1 MIKLAL
7 VGDGTIPVAMDPER
21 MALVAAHA
29 RRYADEHCQA
39 RLAHYSEQE
48 ARTGAGSAALSVAVL
63 AVAHP
68 VEAGDWYGALMA
80 RVGHFFRGQATGEDS
95 ARFTLEHF
103 ARQAPKWV
111 NALTEVA
118 DILERSE
125 VDMGEDGRTV
135 RELRACVATLEASRG
150 RTARILPTASVAA
163 P

>member
-1 MIKLAL
+1 MIKPDQMT
-7 VGDGTIPVAMDPER
+7 GGTYPSPMDPRR
-21 MALVAAHA
+21 MAQVAAHA
-29 RRYADEHCQA
+29 RRYADEHRQA
-39 RLAHYSEQE
+39 RLACYSEQE
-48 ARTGAGSAALSVAVL
+48 AKTGAGSAALSVAVL

-80 RVGHFFRGQATGEDS
+80 RVGHFFRGQSTGEDS

-118 DILERSE
+118 DILEQSE

-135 RELRACVATLEASRG
+135 RELRACVATLEASPIM
-150 RTARILPTASVAA
+150 RTLEAKS
-163 P
+163 